1 MATKTVVQ
9 AVVITAAISLILAGI
24 LAYVVYRFMITR
36 RTEKNKMGSSFRREA
51 TIGLPSIEFRQHGR
65 ALKGVILDE
74 EGLDVLYLRRL
85 EEGHF
90 TGCFSKVWCNPLD
103 EEFKRL
109 ESRGDKANTCEPIQ
123 EVPLLQETRS
133 GYDFTVTSTIRV
145 SSNSLPVASELVAS
159 GPVSKYENTTQP
171 PFPTPP
177 TIMGPI
183 PPPATPPTQPQAPL
197 PPQTPRMR
205 PSSPPPPPPSPP
217 PPPQLAPPAPPPLP
231 LLPKKGYLKP
241 PPVPPGPPK
250 LKPVPPPPPANR
262 KGQIAQHKPPVPP
275 KETGSSHV
283 IGKTS
288 SIKQENGGVQK
299 KLKPLHWDKVTANV
313 DHSMV
318 WNEIND
324 GSFRFDDDLIE
335 SLFGYTTTSQ
345 KSDDKSNRT
354 MSKAGS
360 NTVTSAQIF
369 LLDPRKSQNTAI
381 VLKSLAISR
390 QEIIDS
396 LLDGRG
402 LNPDTL
408 EKLTKI
414 CPTRDEITKI
424 LQFDGNPTKLANAE
438 SFLYHILKPVPSAFL
453 RFNAML
459 FRSSY
464 DSDILHLKESLQT
477 LELGCKELRTGG
489 IFFKLLEAI
498 LKAGNRMNAGTARG
512 NAQGFNLSALRR
524 LSDVK
529 SSDGKTTLLHFVVEQ
544 VMRSEGKR
552 HLISRKS
559 KGDSSDHESDSK
571 NSREDRDGE
580 NLMAGLSIVGNLS
593 AGFVNFKKAATIDHE
608 NFINMR
614 SILTSK
620 VEENKQLLAH
630 CRDESGGF
638 LKEMKVFLEDC
649 EEELKVVREE
659 ETRIMELVLKTT
671 VYFQAGASKDK
682 GTNPLQ
688 LFVIVKDFLVMVDQ
702 VCAEITKKLQT
713 KKAMT
718 TRSSPPSSP
727 TPRSPMRF
735 QNLQAYLMSQ
745 KHGTS
750 SSDSEDDF

>member
-9 AVVITAAISLILAGI
+9 AVVITATISLILAGI
-24 LAYVVYRFMITR
+24 LAYFVYRFMKTR
-36 RTEKNKMGSSFRREA
+36 RTEKNKMGCSSFRREA
-51 TIGLPSIEFRQHGR
+51 TTAVPCIEFRQHGR
-65 ALKGVILDE
+65 ALKGVIVDE
-74 EGLDVLYLRRL
+74 EGLDVLYLRRF

-90 TGCFSKVWCNPLD
+90 SGCFSKVWCNPLD
-103 EEFKRL
+103 EELERM
-109 ESRGDKANTCEPIQ
+109 ESRGDKANNTCEPIQ

-133 GYDFTVTSTIRV
+133 GYNFTVTSTIRV
-145 SSNSLPVASELVAS
+145 SSNGLPVTSDLDAP
-159 GPVSKYENTTQP
+159 GPVSKYESITQSPLP
-171 PFPTPP
+171 PPP
-177 TIMGPI
+177 ARMGPI
-183 PPPATPPTQPQAPL
+183 PPPPTESHAPL
-197 PPQTPRMR
+197 
-205 PSSPPPPPPSPP
+205 PPPPPPPP
-217 PPPQLAPPAPPPLP
+217 PPPQLAPPAPP
-231 LLPKKGYLKP
+231 LLPKKRYLKP

-250 LKPVPPPPPANR
+250 LKPVAPPPPANR
-262 KGQIAQHKPPVPP
+262 KGQIGQHKPPVPT
-275 KETGSSHV
+275 KEMGSSHV
-283 IGKTS
+283 RVETS
-288 SIKQENGGVQK
+288 SIEQENGGVQM

-345 KSDDKSNRT
+345 KSDDRSNRPT
-354 MSKAGS
+354 SQARS
-360 NTVTSAQIF
+360 NTVVSSQIF

-390 QEIIDS
+390 QEILDS

-424 LQFDGNPTKLANAE
+424 IQFDGNPTKLADAE

-559 KGDSSDHESDSK
+559 KGDSFDHESDSK

-580 NLMAGLSIVGNLS
+580 NLLAGLSIVGNLS
-593 AGFVNFKKAATIDHE
+593 AAFVNVKKAAAIDYE
-608 NFINMR
+608 SFINMR
-614 SILTSK
+614 SILTAK

-638 LKEMKVFLEDC
+638 LNEMKGFLEDC

-659 ETRIMELVLKTT
+659 ETRIMEVVLKTT

-713 KKAMT
+713 KKVITA
-718 TRSSPPSSP
+718 RSSPPSSP

-735 QNLQAYLMSQ
+735 QSLQAYLMSQ
-745 KHGTS
+745 RHETS

>member
-1 MATKTVVQ
+1 MATKTVVR
-9 AVVITAAISLILAGI
+9 AVVITATISLILAGI
-24 LAYVVYRFMITR
+24 LAYFVYRFMITR
-36 RTEKNKMGSSFRREA
+36 RTKKNKRYSSFRRES
-51 TIGLPSIEFRQHGR
+51 TTGVPCIEFRQRGG
-65 ALKGVILDE
+65 ALRGVILDE

-85 EEGHF
+85 EDRPLP
-90 TGCFSKVWCNPLD
+90 GCFSKVWCNPLD
-103 EEFKRL
+103 GEFKGMD
-109 ESRGDKANTCEPIQ
+109 SRGDRPNICEPIQ
-123 EVPLLQETRS
+123 EAPLLQETRS

-145 SSNSLPVASELVAS
+145 SSNGLPITSEIDA
-159 GPVSKYENTTQP
+159 PVPFSKSVPITQP
-171 PFPTPP
+171 PLAPP
-177 TIMGPI
+177 PARMGPI
-183 PPPATPPTQPQAPL
+183 PPPTQPQAPL
-197 PPQTPRMR
+197 PPQTPSVRQ
-205 PSSPPPPPPSPP
+205 SPPSPP
-217 PPPQLAPPAPPPLP
+217 PPPPQPPAPPPTPPPPP

-241 PPVPPGPPK
+241 PPVPPGGWK
-250 LKPVPPPPPANR
+250 AR
-262 KGQIAQHKPPVPP
+262 G
-275 KETGSSHV
+275 E
-283 IGKTS
+283 TS
-288 SIKQENGGVQK
+288 SVEQENGEVQM

-313 DHSMV
+313 DQSMV

-324 GSFRFDDDLIE
+324 GSFRFDDHLIE
-335 SLFGYTTTSQ
+335 SLFGYTTTSR
-345 KSDDKSNRT
+345 KPDDKSDKPT
-354 MSKAGS
+354 SQAGS
-360 NTVTSAQIF
+360 NTVISAQIF

-381 VLKSLAISR
+381 VLKSLALSR
-390 QEIIDS
+390 QEILDS

-402 LNPDTL
+402 LSPDTL

-424 LQFDGNPTKLANAE
+424 LQFDGNPGKLADAE

-464 DSDILHLKESLQT
+464 DSDILHLKESLQI

-552 HLISRKS
+552 HLISRKC
-559 KGDSSDHESDSK
+559 KGDGFDHGSDSK
-571 NSREDRDGE
+571 NSREERDEE
-580 NLMAGLSIVGNLS
+580 NLMTGLPIVGNLS
-593 AGFVNFKKAATIDHE
+593 AEFSNVKKAATIDYE
-608 NFINMR
+608 NFISMH

-620 VEENKQLLAH
+620 VVENKQLLLAH
-630 CRDESGGF
+630 FGDESGGF
-638 LKEMKVFLEDC
+638 LKDMKGFLEDC
-649 EEELKVVREE
+649 EEELKVVGEE
-659 ETRIMELVLKTT
+659 ETRIMELVSKTT

-713 KKAMT
+713 KKVMT
-718 TRSSPPSSP
+718 ARSSPPPSP